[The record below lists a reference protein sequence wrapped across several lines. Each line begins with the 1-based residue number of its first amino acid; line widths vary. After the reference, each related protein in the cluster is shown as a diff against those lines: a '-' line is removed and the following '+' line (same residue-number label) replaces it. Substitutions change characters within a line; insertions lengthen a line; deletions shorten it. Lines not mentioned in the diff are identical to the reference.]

1 MSLLRVGNQS
11 SDVTDSGDEE
21 GEWLKEEVDEV
32 SVLPEV
38 EIVPATEEEVG
49 SNTKLEHME
58 SVHPQSE
65 RRWNLQIQ
73 KLEATVVFYSLEYK
87 HC

>member
-1 MSLLRVGNQS
+1 MNLLRVGNQS

-58 SVHPQSE
+58 SFSDSKTRFPGSF
-65 RRWNLQIQ
+65 
-73 KLEATVVFYSLEYK
+73 ATQFSL
-87 HC
+87 